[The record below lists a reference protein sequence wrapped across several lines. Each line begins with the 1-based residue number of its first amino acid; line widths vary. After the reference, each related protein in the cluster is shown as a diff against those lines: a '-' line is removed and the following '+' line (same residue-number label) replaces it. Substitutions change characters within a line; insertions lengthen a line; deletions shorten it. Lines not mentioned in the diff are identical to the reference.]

1 MEDVKP
7 KNFHAMKMMKL
18 LYIGFASIVM
28 ALASSCSEDYLIEE
42 PPNLITTETLYTSF
56 AGFQTGING
65 LYALVREE
73 REGRDGANYLR
84 ADMFMNGTDNMVTNQ
99 RDGFSRVA
107 EDWVAQNT
115 PFNADIGSTFA
126 WLYKIVN
133 ASNTII
139 YEAERRDDIDWT
151 AEGSSEEENKN
162 MVIAEAKALRAW
174 AYRHLTYCWGDVPL
188 NLSESLGSNI
198 KTDWERSPVETV
210 RQQMKSDWLFA
221 EKHIGVEPSVTG
233 RITKG
238 AIQTYLSELYL
249 VLSKPDSALYWADQ
263 CINTPEYQLI
273 TSRYGVKS
281 DQPGVPFMDM
291 FYDGNANREE
301 GNTEALWVWQWE
313 FETIGGGGSIMRR
326 WHTSRYA
333 DISIGGVRP
342 LQYTVERGG
351 RGLARMS
358 LTKWAI
364 DLYEPQDDRG
374 SNYAIR
380 KFFILKDASQN
391 APADA
396 DLLPNG
402 YNYGDTLKL
411 DWSKDITAA
420 SKNRRD
426 WPYSRKFESTP
437 VTNLQDGF
445 QYNDQVYMRLAETYL
460 LKAEAQFA
468 LNDLPG
474 AAETINVLR
483 RRSNASEIDPA
494 DIDIDFILDER
505 SRELLFEEQRR
516 YTLLR
521 TGKWL
526 ERVQL
531 HNHNGG
537 QLASERDELFPIPQS
552 AIDANLTK
560 EMPQNPGF

>member
-1 MEDVKP
+1 MKI
-7 KNFHAMKMMKL
+7 KLFH
-18 LYIGFASIVM
+18 IIVVP
-28 ALASSCSEDYLIEE
+28 ALILFTSSCSEDYLNEE
-42 PPNLITTETLYTSF
+42 PPNLITTETLYTTL
-56 AGFQTGING
+56 AGFETGLNG

-84 ADMFMNGTDNMVTNQ
+84 EDVFMNGTDNMVTNQ
-99 RDGFSRVA
+99 RDGFARVA

-126 WLYKIVN
+126 WLYRGVN
-133 ASNTII
+133 AANTII
-139 YEAERRDDIDWT
+139 NEAENRTDVDWT
-151 AEGSSEEENKN
+151 GEGGTEQENKN

-188 NLSESLGSNI
+188 NLEESLGSNI
-198 KTDWERSPVETV
+198 KTDWERTPVEQV

-221 EKHIGVEPSVTG
+221 EKYIGVEPSVTG

-238 AIQTYLSELYL
+238 AIETYLSELYL
-249 VLSKPDSALYWADQ
+249 VLGKPDSALYWANK
-263 CINTPEYQLI
+263 CINTPNYQLI
-273 TSRYGVKS
+273 TDRYGVKS

-313 FETIGGGGSIMRR
+313 FETIGGSGSIMRR

-342 LQYTVERGG
+342 LQYTVDRGG

-374 SNYAIR
+374 SNYVLR
-380 KFFILKDASQN
+380 KYFILKDASQN
-391 APADA
+391 APANA
-396 DLLPNG
+396 DLLPAG
-402 YNYGDTLKL
+402 YDYGDTVKL
-411 DWSKDITAA
+411 DWSQDITPSA
-420 SKNRRD
+420 KNRRD

-437 VTNLQDGF
+437 ITNLQDAY
-445 QYNDQVYMRLAETYL
+445 QYDDQVYMRLAETYL
-460 LKAEAQFA
+460 LKAEAQFK
-468 LNDLPG
+468 LGDSPG
-474 AAETINVLR
+474 AAETINVIR
-483 RRSNASEIDPA
+483 RRSNASEISASDV
-494 DIDIDFILDER
+494 DMDFILDER
-505 SRELLFEEQRR
+505 SRELVFEEQRR

-521 TGKWL
+521 TGTWL

-537 QLASERDELFPIPQS
+537 QLATARDELFPIPQS
-552 AIDANLTK
+552 VIDANLTR
-560 EMPQNPGF
+560 EMPQNPGFN